1 MTKTTREKRREE
13 KKREEK
19 KRKDS
24 GSFGCAAFRGLGIVM
39 KELRFGRERTPF
51 L

>member
-1 MTKTTREKRREE
+1 MEDQERRLNDKDSKR
-13 KKREEK
+13 KEK

-24 GSFGCAAFRGLGIVM
+24 GNSGCVAFRGLRIVV